1 MLSRMKPAS
10 GPGANANP
18 VAKQKEK
25 KNEVPKLN
33 DFLDNRDYT
42 GAITLLEVCVS
53 TEHFMMSMQVLL
65 DHFFMY
71 YFAFFVIY
79 LNKE

>member
-53 TEHFMMSMQVLL
+53 TEHKSFYDVDAGLTRSFFYVLFRFL
-65 DHFFMY
+65 CD
-71 YFAFFVIY
+71 
-79 LNKE
+79 LS